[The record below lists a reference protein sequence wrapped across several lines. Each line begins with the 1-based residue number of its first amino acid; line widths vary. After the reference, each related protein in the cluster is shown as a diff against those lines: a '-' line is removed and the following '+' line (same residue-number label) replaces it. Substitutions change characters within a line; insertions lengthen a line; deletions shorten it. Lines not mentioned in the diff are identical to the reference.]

1 MLIVC
6 PSCASEYTIDPAKLG
21 AEGRTLRCAICRDT
35 WFVSPDGA
43 VAMDRQAPQAV
54 PEAPAATV
62 LPSARAERPPKRA
75 ARHWAKLALAA
86 GLALAVI
93 PVGAIG
99 VQKGREALNQRMGPA
114 PPSLV
119 FRDVTS
125 QLVEADGARLLVVEG
140 AIANGGTEPARLHP
154 LEFLVR
160 NGNEQVLATW
170 TAPPPQ
176 PTLAAGET
184 ARFATRLASPPADGR
199 QVRVHFTKAA
209 GIAVAAR

>member
-35 WFVSPDGA
+35 WFVTSDGA
-43 VAMDRQAPQAV
+43 VATEPQAMPAL

-62 LPSARAERPPKRA
+62 LPSARTERPRKPA
-75 ARHWAKLALAA
+75 ARHWAKLAVAA
-86 GLALAVI
+86 GLALAII
-93 PVGAIG
+93 PIGAFGIRT
-99 VQKGREALNQRMGPA
+99 GRETLTHLAAPLPPA
-114 PPSLV
+114 LV

-140 AIANGGTEPARLHP
+140 SIANGGAEPARLHP

-184 ARFATRLASPPADGR
+184 TRFTTRLASPPADGR